1 MVSIDRI
8 KKEAFDF
15 NDGELVSDKLERS
28 AFVCGAKWMQSK
40 FLDDLWHNAD
50 EKPADDKLILYV
62 TECRT
67 GSITA
72 LYLLGAGWDE
82 VCEALNISKWAY
94 MDDLMPQKEGGFN
107 D

>member
-8 KKEAFDF
+8 KEEAFDF
-15 NDGELVSDKLERS
+15 NDGELLSDKLERS
-28 AFVCGAKWMQSK
+28 AFVCGAKWMQSN
-40 FLDDLWHNAD
+40 FLDDLWHNTD

-82 VCEALNISKWAY
+82 VCEALNIDMWTY
-94 MDDLMPQKEGGFN
+94 MDDIIPQKGEDYN